1 MLIQARKKSDVLSS
15 EITLHSVFMR
25 RREFLRAAAA
35 TSAAAAIGP
44 FMLSDPAMAGMKLPN
59 VQKTKWT
66 RESLGKDD
74 DLTPL
79 KDVTTY
85 NNFYEFGT
93 GKGDPARKSKDFKT
107 KPWTVVVDGETL
119 LDVEVELQAAT
130 ELLGTHQAPA
140 AAGDGA
146 GVHRPLADAAEGIVV
161 HQRCIDP
168 AINRDR

>member
-107 KPWTVVVDGETL
+107 KPWRGGEKGRDASTL
-119 LDVEVELQAAT
+119 LLLPHPWPAG
-130 ELLGTHQAPA
+130 LGT
-140 AAGDGA
+140 
-146 GVHRPLADAAEGIVV
+146 I
-161 HQRCIDP
+161 
-168 AINRDR
+168 